1 MNIMNISLA
10 ILYHYT
16 IHAAA
21 STCIGNHCCIIS
33 SLAINLR
40 IFIDEMS
47 AQVVITIRRP
57 KTGNRLFCTLQP
69 EYLCCDLQATR
80 DVQ

>member
-1 MNIMNISLA
+1 MTEQIFTDFTCGNLTIMNIMNISLA

-21 STCIGNHCCIIS
+21 SACIGNHCCIMR

-40 IFIDEMS
+40 FFIDKMS
-47 AQVVITIRRP
+47 PQVVITIRRP
-57 KTGNRLFCTLQP
+57 IVFTSRYEL
-69 EYLCCDLQATR
+69 
-80 DVQ
+80 

>member
-21 STCIGNHCCIIS
+21 STCIGIHCCIMS
-33 SLAINLR
+33 GLAINLR
-40 IFIDEMS
+40 FFIDKMS
-47 AQVVITIRRP
+47 PQVVITIRRP
-57 KTGNRLFCTLQP
+57 IVFTSRYEL
-69 EYLCCDLQATR
+69 
-80 DVQ
+80 